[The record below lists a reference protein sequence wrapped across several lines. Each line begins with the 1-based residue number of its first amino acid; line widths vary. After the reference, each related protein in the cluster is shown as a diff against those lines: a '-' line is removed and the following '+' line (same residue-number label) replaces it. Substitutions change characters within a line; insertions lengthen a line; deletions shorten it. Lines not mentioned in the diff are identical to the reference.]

1 MGTDKVPQIKQGHV
15 VFVGSKG
22 SGKTSLY
29 QCLKSPNPQVIDG
42 PGCSLL
48 VEDWRPFSNESPG
61 KSHTDR
67 LSSQLAFLTP
77 CDQAFNPPFLGGKII
92 ELAKFWFKNK
102 RFEPSLSFS
111 SKQVIV
117 SHCV

>member
-67 LSSQLAFLTP
+67 LSSQLPVKKSPTKCFDLLIHQQTIMSTNESTDKSP
-77 CDQAFNPPFLGGKII
+77 NQLFN
-92 ELAKFWFKNK
+92 
-102 RFEPSLSFS
+102 
-111 SKQVIV
+111 
-117 SHCV
+117 

>member
-1 MGTDKVPQIKQGHV
+1 MGTDKAPQIRRGHV

-29 QCLKSPNPQVIDG
+29 QCLKSPNPQVTDG

-61 KSHTDR
+61 EFWAI
-67 LSSQLAFLTP
+67 AF
-77 CDQAFNPPFLGGKII
+77 CLGSG
-92 ELAKFWFKNK
+92 N
-102 RFEPSLSFS
+102 
-111 SKQVIV
+111 
-117 SHCV
+117 